1 MNRFFKAVSVVAVAV
16 CFAIIG
22 CGGGE
27 GGSGGGAKGGKLSGT
42 YVNDQWKVSYV
53 FSGDKITV
61 SMGGNVMLEGTFTAK
76 NGVLTVTSKDKT
88 ESSEYTVTGN
98 ELRMKQN
105 GTETVLIKQ

>member
-27 GGSGGGAKGGKLSGT
+27 GGSGGAKGGKLSGT
-42 YVNDQWKVSYV
+42 YVNDQWKTSYT
-53 FSGDKITV
+53 FSGNKITV
-61 SMGGNVMLEGTFTAK
+61 SMADKVTLEGTFTTQ

-98 ELRMKQN
+98 ELRMKKN
-105 GTETVLIKQ
+105 GMETVFIKQ